1 MFDLLKAIY
10 IDEDTF
16 CLSLYDKQLESNPD
30 SVLSDG
36 EKTIISFCYYLA
48 NIHTIIQSEQDY
60 ENIIL
65 IIDDPISSMDID
77 YIYQLVSIIKNY
89 ADDNDFMKFKRYIIL
104 THNLDFYNMLFRTNT
119 ITYSLCLKQGK
130 ITKYPENLIMPYE
143 FHLTDVYSVAK
154 RIKEPSYTTGNSIRH
169 ILETICQ
176 FEGYDKKTSSI
187 DSIIKNNE
195 EFKNDIHILTYMQD
209 LSHGAMRYETIQ
221 NDEMIVKVCEAL
233 INFIKKKYPKQ
244 IENCANNFD
253 N

>member
-1 MFDLLKAIY
+1 
-10 IDEDTF
+10 
-16 CLSLYDKQLESNPD
+16 
-30 SVLSDG
+30 
-36 EKTIISFCYYLA
+36 
-48 NIHTIIQSEQDY
+48 
-60 ENIIL
+60 
-65 IIDDPISSMDID
+65 MDID

-195 EFKNDIHILTYMQD
+195 EFKNDNVIFYKDYDNGYGKHIVTSYHNGL
-209 LSHGAMRYETIQ
+209 IQ
-221 NDEMIVKVCEAL
+221 LNKI
-233 INFIKKKYPKQ
+233 
-244 IENCANNFD
+244 NNF
-253 N
+253 NNK